1 MPWWKGAGGYQAKG
15 VIGAISRGGHQADVS
30 EGAIGRYWANR
41 RTAQVGHSELRE
53 GGGYVLGTSAT
64 SARVQSA
71 AVDII
76 LVGTQSLEAATVG
89 AP

>member
-41 RTAQVGHSELRE
+41 ITAQVGHSELRE
-53 GGGYVLGTSAT
+53 GGGYVLGTCAAA
-64 SARVQSA
+64 ARVQSA

-89 AP
+89 SP